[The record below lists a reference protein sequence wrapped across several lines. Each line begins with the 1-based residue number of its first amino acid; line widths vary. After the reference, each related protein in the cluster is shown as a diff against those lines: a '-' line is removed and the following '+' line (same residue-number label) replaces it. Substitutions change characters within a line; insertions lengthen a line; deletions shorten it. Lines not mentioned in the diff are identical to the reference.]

1 MITWNLG
8 RIAEAVDGRVV
19 NGDPET
25 SVNGVVS
32 DSREVTPGCMFV
44 AISGERVDGHDFAAD
59 VLANGATAI
68 LASREVV
75 GPAVI
80 VDDTVAA
87 LGRLAA
93 AYRESLSDL
102 RVLALTGSSGKTTTK
117 DLLAAVLSTSG
128 PTVAPKGSYNSEVGL
143 PLTILTCDA
152 DTRFL
157 ILEMGMR
164 GFGHIDYLCQIG
176 RPDIAGLINVGSAH
190 LGMVGSRE
198 GIAQAKGEILDRLTS
213 DGAAVLHADNPLV
226 MAQAPRSAAPVWT
239 FGESSDADV
248 RITDVRIDA
257 DARAS
262 FELRY
267 SGQQAHVDLQIAGEH
282 QTANAAAAA
291 TMALAAGL
299 PLSQIASA
307 LSSAEVASRWR
318 MEVHHRSDGVTI
330 INDAYNANPES
341 MRAAL
346 KALVAMG
353 ENRRTW
359 AVLGMMGELGEDSR
373 DEHDALGRMVVRL
386 DVSKLLAV
394 GEDTRPLYLGAS
406 LEGSWGD
413 EAAWVADVD
422 EAITRLHDE
431 LRPGDVVLIKA
442 SRSVGL
448 ERVAQALLE
457 GERA

>member
-1 MITWNLG
+1 MISWTL
-8 RIAEAVDGRVV
+8 RQIAEAVDGRVIG
-19 NGDPET
+19 GDPDT
-25 SVNGVVS
+25 SIRGVVS
-32 DSREVTPGCMFV
+32 DSRDITPGSLFV
-44 AISGERVDGHDFAAD
+44 AIPGERVDGHDFVPD
-59 VLANGATAI
+59 VLDRGAGAT
-68 LASREVV
+68 LASREVT

-93 AYRESLSDL
+93 AYRESLTDL

-117 DLLAAVLSTSG
+117 DLLAAVLATAG

-143 PLTILTCDA
+143 PLTIVQCDD

-198 GIAQAKGEILDRLTS
+198 GIAQAKGEILDRLTP

-226 MAQAPRSAAPVWT
+226 LVQAPRSAAPVWT
-239 FGESSDADV
+239 FGESADADV
-248 RITDVRIDA
+248 RISNVRLDD

-262 FELRY
+262 FDLVYGGISAPVALR
-267 SGQQAHVDLQIAGEH
+267 IAGEH

-299 PLSQIASA
+299 DLTQIASA
-307 LSSAEVASRWR
+307 LSTAEASSRWR
-318 MEVHHRSDGVTI
+318 MEIHHRSDGVTI

-353 ENRRTW
+353 EGRRTW
-359 AVLGMMGELGEDSR
+359 AVLGAMGELGEDSR

-386 DVSKLLAV
+386 DVSKMLAV
-394 GEDTRPLYLGAS
+394 GPETRPLYLGAN

-422 EAITRLHDE
+422 EAITRLHAE

-448 ERVAQALLE
+448 ERVAQTLLE
-457 GERA
+457 EERP

>member
-1 MITWNLG
+1 MITWTLEQ
-8 RIAEAVDGRVV
+8 IADAVDGQVI
-19 NGDPET
+19 GDPQV
-25 SVNGVVS
+25 SIHGVVS
-32 DSREVTPGCMFV
+32 DSRDVTPGCLFV
-44 AISGERVDGHDFAAD
+44 AIPGERVDGHDFVAD
-59 VLANGATAI
+59 VLARGAAAT
-68 LASREVV
+68 LASREVP

-93 AYRESLSDL
+93 AYRESLTDL
-102 RVLALTGSSGKTTTK
+102 HVLALTGSSGKTTTK
-117 DLLAAVLSTSG
+117 DLLAAILSTAG
-128 PTVAPKGSYNSEVGL
+128 ATVAPKGSYNSEVGL
-143 PLTILTCDA
+143 PLTILQCDH
-152 DTRFL
+152 DTRYL

-164 GFGHIDYLCQIG
+164 GFGHIAYLCQIG
-176 RPDIAGLINVGSAH
+176 RPDIAALINVGSAH

-198 GIAQAKGEILDRLTS
+198 GIAQAKGEILDRLTPQ
-213 DGAAVLHADNPLV
+213 GAAVLHADNPLV
-226 MAQAPRSAAPVWT
+226 MGQAGRSAAPVWT
-239 FGESSDADV
+239 FGESAEADV
-248 RITDVRIDA
+248 RIADVVIDT

-262 FELRY
+262 FDLVF
-267 SGQQAHVDLQIAGEH
+267 GDDAAHVDLVIAGEH
-282 QTANAAAAA
+282 QSANAAAAA

-299 PLSQIASA
+299 ALPQIASA
-307 LSSAEVASRWR
+307 LSSAQVASKWR
-318 MEVHHRSDGVTI
+318 MEVHRRTDGITI

-353 ENRRTW
+353 EGRRTW
-359 AVLGMMGELGEDSR
+359 AVLGAMGELGEDSR

-394 GEDTRPLYLGAS
+394 GEETRPLYLGAS

-413 EAAWVADVD
+413 EAAWVDGIDA
-422 EAITRLHDE
+422 AIARLRDE

-457 GERA
+457 EERP

>member
-1 MITWNLG
+1 
-8 RIAEAVDGRVV
+8 
-19 NGDPET
+19 
-25 SVNGVVS
+25 
-32 DSREVTPGCMFV
+32 
-44 AISGERVDGHDFAAD
+44 
-59 VLANGATAI
+59 
-68 LASREVV
+68 
-75 GPAVI
+75 
-80 VDDTVAA
+80 
-87 LGRLAA
+87 
-93 AYRESLSDL
+93 
-102 RVLALTGSSGKTTTK
+102 
-117 DLLAAVLSTSG
+117 
-128 PTVAPKGSYNSEVGL
+128 
-143 PLTILTCDA
+143 
-152 DTRFL
+152 
-157 ILEMGMR
+157 
-164 GFGHIDYLCQIG
+164 
-176 RPDIAGLINVGSAH
+176 
-190 LGMVGSRE
+190 
-198 GIAQAKGEILDRLTS
+198 
-213 DGAAVLHADNPLV
+213 
-226 MAQAPRSAAPVWT
+226 
-239 FGESSDADV
+239 
-248 RITDVRIDA
+248 VRIDA

-267 SGQQAHVDLQIAGEH
+267 SGQRARVDLQIAGEH

-431 LRPGDVVLIKA
+431 LRSGDVVLIKA

-457 GERA
+457 EERA

>member
-1 MITWNLG
+1 MITWTL
-8 RIAEAVDGRVV
+8 RQIADAVDGRVV
-19 NGDPET
+19 NDDPDR
-25 SVNGVVS
+25 SINGVVV
-32 DSREVTPGCMFV
+32 DSRDVTPGCLFV
-44 AISGERVDGHDFAAD
+44 AIPGERVDGHDFAAD

-68 LASREVV
+68 LASREVP
-75 GPAVI
+75 GPAVL

-87 LGRLAA
+87 LGRLAG

-117 DLLAAVLSTSG
+117 DLLAAVLSTAGS
-128 PTVAPKGSYNSEVGL
+128 TVAPKGSYNSEVGM

-152 DTRFL
+152 GTRFL

-198 GIAQAKGEILDRLTS
+198 GIAQAKGEILDRLTP

-239 FGESSDADV
+239 FGESSEADV
-248 RITDVRIDA
+248 RITEVHIDT

-262 FELRY
+262 FELLHA
-267 SGQQAHVDLQIAGEH
+267 GQQAHVDLQIAGEH

-299 PLSQIASA
+299 PLAQIASA
-307 LSSAEVASRWR
+307 LSSAEVSSRWR

-353 ENRRTW
+353 EGRRTW
-359 AVLGMMGELGEDSR
+359 AVLGAMGELGEDSR
-373 DEHDALGRMVVRL
+373 EEHDALGRMVVRL

-394 GEDTRPLYLGAS
+394 GEDTRALYLGAS

-413 EAAWVADVD
+413 EAAWVAGVD
-422 EAITRLHDE
+422 EAVTRLRDE

-457 GERA
+457 EERA